1 MVLIY
6 PYLIIVD
13 YNTKIEDNIISPS
26 ITAAAIN
33 IKTGEIVKPIFNEE
47 LDIKRMARLWTDD
60 YTIPNI
66 YKNPNPSFGKWKYTK
81 EKFEKLLQLNNQELL
96 KETSSSPDVEDKN
109 YINNMRLVLRYIIN
123 VI

>member
-1 MVLIY
+1 
-6 PYLIIVD
+6 
-13 YNTKIEDNIISPS
+13 
-26 ITAAAIN
+26 
-33 IKTGEIVKPIFNEE
+33 
-47 LDIKRMARLWTDD
+47 MARLWTDD
-60 YTIPNI
+60 YTILNI

-81 EKFEKLLQLNNQELL
+81 EKFEKLLQLNDQELL